1 MPRIAILAS
10 AVADQIAAGEVV
22 ERPASAVKELVENAI
37 DARAES
43 VEVDVEDG
51 GRVLIR
57 VSDDGIGMDAADATL
72 ALARHA
78 TSKIREAHDLVGV
91 ASYGFRGEALPAIC
105 SVSRLT
111 LLTATHDG
119 EGTSVRAAGG
129 VVEGVA
135 PAARRRGTTIEV
147 RDLFYNLPARR
158 KFLRSARSEWRAIA
172 DTIVTLALTK
182 PSLRLRVSTDGRE
195 ALSLPPA
202 ASLRARVASVWGHE
216 YAARFVEVD
225 GVHGAVHVTGLVER
239 PGDAGTSSRR
249 AIVIINARAV
259 RDIGIAR
266 GVEAAYRSTLPSG
279 VRPSFILSITL
290 PVDVVDV
297 NVHPAKAEVR
307 FHDRWGTERA
317 VEHIV
322 QRALG
327 TPDAAAWVGAR
338 TWSPGSGLS
347 PASGGALDALPVP
360 PRPAPL
366 DGLFAPGSEEGGDA
380 ALPGVVPGDSTD
392 AMGVASGVGAAG
404 AMSAAPIN
412 VPPLMQLRRTYL
424 LYEHDEGVVLID
436 QHSAHERVL
445 YERFLGALQRG
456 EAPSQR
462 LLFPVT
468 LHLAP
473 DDAEAYEASA
483 DLLSR
488 LGYEIEAFGGH
499 TLIVHAVPT
508 PHARFDAI
516 QCLRDTLAALSGAR
530 EASRHARHEQLAA
543 TVACKAAVKAGDVL
557 AAEEMRALFLAL
569 ARATL
574 PAHDVHGRS
583 TIVRLSWDELERR
596 FGRR

>member
-1 MPRIAILAS
+1 M
-10 AVADQIAAGEVV
+10 V

-37 DARAES
+37 DAGATS
-43 VEVDVEDG
+43 VEVDVEEG
-51 GRVLIR
+51 GRVLLR
-57 VSDDGIGMDAADATL
+57 VSDDGIGMDAEDAPL

-78 TSKIREAHDLVGV
+78 TSKIRVAQDLVGV
-91 ASYGFRGEALPAIC
+91 PSYGFRGEALPAIC
-105 SVSRLT
+105 SVSHLT
-111 LLTATHDG
+111 LLTATDDG
-119 EGTSVRAAGG
+119 EGTTVRAAGG
-129 VVEGVA
+129 HLEGVE
-135 PAARRRGTTIEV
+135 PAARRRGTTVEV
-147 RDLFYNLPARR
+147 RDLFYNVPARR

-172 DTIVTLALTK
+172 DTLVTLSLTR
-182 PSLRLRVSTDGRE
+182 PELRLRVTSDGRE
-195 ALSLPPA
+195 ALVLAPA
-202 ASLRARVASVWGHE
+202 TSLRARVASVWGHD
-216 YAARFVEVD
+216 YAARFVDVE
-225 GVHGAVHVTGLVER
+225 GVHGPIHVTGLAER
-239 PGDAGTSSRR
+239 PGDVGVASRR
-249 AIVIINARAV
+249 AIVMVNGRAV

-266 GVEAAYRSTLPSG
+266 AVEAAYRSTLPSG
-279 VRPSFILSITL
+279 VRPSFILSVT
-290 PVDVVDV
+290 VAADVVDV

-338 TWSPGSGLS
+338 TWSPGAGLS
-347 PASGGALDALPVP
+347 PANGGALDTLPTFT
-360 PRPAPL
+360 APVAP
-366 DGLFAPGSEEGGDA
+366 DGLFAG
-380 ALPGVVPGDSTD
+380 
-392 AMGVASGVGAAG
+392 
-404 AMSAAPIN
+404 SAAPGGGAPPVADGAQPADGSDASAAHTSSASPAPIT
-412 VPPLMQLRRTYL
+412 VPPLIQLRRTYL

-445 YERFLGALQRG
+445 YERFLGALERG

-468 LHLAP
+468 VHLAP
-473 DDAEAYEASA
+473 DDAEAFESSA

-530 EASRHARHEQLAA
+530 EASQHARHERLAA
-543 TVACKAAVKAGDVL
+543 TVACKAAVKAGDPL
-557 AAEEMRALFLAL
+557 APEEMRALFIAL